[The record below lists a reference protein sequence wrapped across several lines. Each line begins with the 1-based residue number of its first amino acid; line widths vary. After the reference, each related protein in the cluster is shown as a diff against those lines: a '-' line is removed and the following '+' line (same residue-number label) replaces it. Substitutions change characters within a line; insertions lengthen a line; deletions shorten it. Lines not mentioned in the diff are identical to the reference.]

1 MQPLIFIVHILTA
14 LALVALILLQH
25 GKGADMGAAFGSGAS
40 QTVFGSRGSTSFL
53 LKITAALAALFFA
66 TSLGLGYLTAKDSRE
81 VNALPIPTASVPIN
95 LDTNNNVGGL
105 PVNVVA
111 PAGAAPAVV
120 APAVIKLKK

>member
-53 LKITAALAALFFA
+53 LKITAALAALFFV
-66 TSLGLGYLTAKDSRE
+66 TSLVLGYLTAKDSRA
-81 VNALPIPTASVPIN
+81 VNALPISTASVPIN

-105 PVNVVA
+105 SANVVA
-111 PAGAAPAVV
+111 PAAKHKAHA
-120 APAVIKLKK
+120 